1 MAAAKSKSKSSAAD
15 RQKIVTRLLK
25 QLKKEFG
32 GLPKYEQLPVLE
44 TMIFATCL
52 EDANFEAAQAAFER
66 LTGDFFDWNEVRV
79 STISELEPVF
89 DGLPEPALRA
99 HRVRGILHYVFDHQY
114 SYDFDAIRRKTMELA
129 QKQLAKIK
137 YLTPFARNWLLQAA
151 LGNHVVPADDHMIR
165 CSVWLGLIPPGTTN
179 DTAAD
184 ALKSY
189 TRKADGSEFTWLLK
203 SLSVSSKAEFILHT
217 DLSPKAVEE
226 LDCALETS
234 DERLV
239 DLLSGR
245 AKRRHAAQDRA
256 QAARKAADKEKA
268 AAKKAADKEKA
279 AAKKAQQARQKSES
293 EKKTVKQN
301 KGGSASG
308 KVSTAAKTTPKAAP
322 KKPSGK
328 TVAKKKTV
336 AGKAAT
342 KKAVGRKKAG
352 KKR

>member
-1 MAAAKSKSKSSAAD
+1 MAAAKSKSKLSAAD

-52 EDANFEAAQAAFER
+52 EDATFEAAQAAFNR

-89 DGLPEPALRA
+89 DGLPEPALRG

-137 YLTPFARNWLLQAA
+137 YLTPFARNWLLQTA
-151 LGNHVVPADDHMIR
+151 LGNHVVPADGYMIR
-165 CSVWLGLIPPGTTN
+165 CSVWLGLVPPGTGD

-189 TRKADGSEFTWLLK
+189 TRKADGPEFAWLMK
-203 SLSVSSKAEFILHT
+203 SLSVSPKAQFILGM
-217 DLSPKAVEE
+217 DLSPKGIEGT
-226 LDCALETS
+226 DNSLETA
-234 DERLV
+234 DERLIDV
-239 DLLSGR
+239 LSGR

-256 QAARKAADKEKA
+256 S

-279 AAKKAQQARQKSES
+279 AAKKKRASQ
-293 EKKTVKQN
+293 EKKAASQAKKVASQEKS
-301 KGGSASG
+301 KPASG
-308 KVSTAAKTTPKAAP
+308 KASTTAKPDRTAAP
-322 KKPSGK
+322 KKPTGSK
-328 TVAKKKTV
+328 VAKKKTT
-336 AGKAAT
+336 AKKTTAKKAA
-342 KKAVGRKKAG
+342 RKK
-352 KKR
+352 R

>member
-32 GLPKYEQLPVLE
+32 GLPRYEQLPVLE

-52 EDANFEAAQAAFER
+52 EDATFSGAQAAFER

-89 DGLPEPALRA
+89 DGVPEPALRA

-137 YLTPFARNWLLQAA
+137 YLTPFARNWLLQTT
-151 LGNHVVPADDHMIR
+151 LGNHVIPADGHMIR
-165 CSVWLGLIPPGTTN
+165 CSVWLGLVPPGTGD

-189 TRKADGSEFTWLLK
+189 TRKADGSEFAWLVK
-203 SLSVSSKAEFILHT
+203 SLSVSSKAQFILGM
-217 DLSPKAVEE
+217 DLSPKGIEGT
-226 LDCALETS
+226 DCSLETA
-234 DERLV
+234 DERLT

-256 QAARKAADKEKA
+256 SAAKKAAEKEKA
-268 AAKKAADKEKA
+268 AAKK
-279 AAKKAQQARQKSES
+279 KKASQPKKKPGQAKS
-293 EKKTVKQN
+293 K
-301 KGGSASG
+301 SASG
-308 KVSTAAKTTPKAAP
+308 KVAAAAKANQKAAP
-322 KKPSGK
+322 KKPAGEK
-328 TVAKKKTV
+328 VAKKKT
-336 AGKAAT
+336 AA
-342 KKAVGRKKAG
+342 KKTAK

>member
-44 TMIFATCL
+44 AMIFATCL
-52 EDANFEAAQAAFER
+52 EDAIFEAAQAAFDR

-99 HRVRGILHYVFDHQY
+99 HRVRGILHYVFDYQY

-129 QKQLAKIK
+129 QKQLTKIK
-137 YLTPFARNWLLQAA
+137 YLTPFARNWLLQTT
-151 LGNHVVPADDHMIR
+151 LGNHVVPADGHMIR
-165 CSVWLGLIPPGTTN
+165 CSVWLGLVPPGSGD

-189 TRKADGSEFTWLLK
+189 TRKADGLEFTWLVK
-203 SLSVSSKAEFILHT
+203 SLSVSPKAQFILDM
-217 DLSPKAVEE
+217 DLSPKGIEDT
-226 LDCALETS
+226 DCSLATAN
-234 DERLV
+234 DRLIDV
-239 DLLSGR
+239 LSGR

-256 QAARKAADKEKA
+256 
-268 AAKKAADKEKA
+268 AKKATEKKKADAKKKKA
-279 AAKKAQQARQKSES
+279 AQAKKKAGQTKS
-293 EKKTVKQN
+293 KP
-301 KGGSASG
+301 ASG
-308 KVSTAAKTTPKAAP
+308 KVSASAKARRKAAP
-322 KKPSGK
+322 KKPAGK
-328 TVAKKKTV
+328 KVAKK
-336 AGKAAT
+336 KAAT
-342 KKAVGRKKAG
+342 KKKAAKKTARKK
-352 KKR
+352 R

>member
-32 GLPKYEQLPVLE
+32 GLPRYEQLPVLE

-52 EDANFEAAQAAFER
+52 EDATFEAAQAAFDR

-99 HRVRGILHYVFDHQY
+99 HRIRGILHYVFDHQY

-137 YLTPFARNWLLQAA
+137 YLTPFARNWLLQTA
-151 LGNHVVPADDHMIR
+151 LGNHVVPADGNIIR
-165 CSVWLGLIPPGTTN
+165 CSVWLGLIPPGSGD

-189 TRKADGSEFTWLLK
+189 TRKADGSEFTWLVK
-203 SLSVSSKAEFILHT
+203 SLSVSSKAQFILGM
-217 DLSPKAVEE
+217 DLSPKGIEDT
-226 LDCALETS
+226 DCSLETA
-234 DERLV
+234 DERLIDV
-239 DLLSGR
+239 LSGR

-256 QAARKAADKEKA
+256 SAAKKAAEKEKA
-268 AAKKAADKEKA
+268 AAKKKA
-279 AAKKAQQARQKSES
+279 AVEAKSKASQAKS
-293 EKKTVKQN
+293 KP
-301 KGGSASG
+301 AAG
-308 KVSTAAKTTPKAAP
+308 KVSTAAKASPKTAP
-322 KKPSGK
+322 EKPAGK
-328 TVAKKKTV
+328 TVSKKKTTAKKAAKKK
-336 AGKAAT
+336 
-342 KKAVGRKKAG
+342 R
-352 KKR
+352 